1 MERRSVHGASMRSI
15 LPCFAPVYPTH
26 VCVSRGRGSLLRW
39 YNFGVFRIQP
49 ISRLTLLAAAALVI
63 VALSALACEGA
74 AGRAESHF
82 EAGIEL
88 ESQGRIEEAIEQ
100 YSQALEINPADA
112 DFYFRRGGSYG
123 RLGQYDRALEDLDQA
138 VRLDSGHVGAYST
151 RGITYFLLGEYLKA
165 LDDHNQA
172 IERFPQIGEF
182 YVNRAKAY
190 TRLGDDGAAQL
201 DVERAIELGFDE
213 DELLAEIEKQKSLR

>member
-1 MERRSVHGASMRSI
+1 MRPI
-15 LPCFAPVYPTH
+15 LPCFAPVYPTY

-39 YNFGVFRIQP
+39 YNFGVFGIQP
-49 ISRLTLLAAAALVI
+49 ISRLTLLVAAALV
-63 VALSALACEGA
+63 VALSTLACEGA
-74 AGRAESHF
+74 AERAEAHF

-100 YSQALEINPADA
+100 YNLALEINPADA

-123 RLGQYDRALEDLDQA
+123 RLGHYARALEDLDQA

-151 RGITYFLLGEYLKA
+151 RGITYFLLGEYRKA

-213 DELLAEIEKQKSLR
+213 DELRAEIEKQKSLR